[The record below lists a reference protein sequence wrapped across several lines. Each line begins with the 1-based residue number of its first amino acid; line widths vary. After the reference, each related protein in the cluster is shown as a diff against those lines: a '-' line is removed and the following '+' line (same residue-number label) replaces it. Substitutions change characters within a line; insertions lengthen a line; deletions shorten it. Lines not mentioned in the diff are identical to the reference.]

1 MAYTIIVFF
10 THTLN
15 YTLIASLCHDLLL
28 STVLDTRP
36 NVSIISSFQI
46 LRDLLFSAR
55 LLEADTADNEFGLL
69 RQAYPGLD
77 LVKESN
83 FFV

>member
-10 THTLN
+10 THALN
-15 YTLIASLCHDLLL
+15 YTLITGLCHNLLL
-28 STVLDTRP
+28 STILDARP
-36 NVSIISSFQI
+36 YVGIISSFQI
-46 LRDLLFSAR
+46 LRDLLFSTR
-55 LLEADTADNEFGLL
+55 LFEADAADNEFGFL

-77 LVKESN
+77 LVKQSN